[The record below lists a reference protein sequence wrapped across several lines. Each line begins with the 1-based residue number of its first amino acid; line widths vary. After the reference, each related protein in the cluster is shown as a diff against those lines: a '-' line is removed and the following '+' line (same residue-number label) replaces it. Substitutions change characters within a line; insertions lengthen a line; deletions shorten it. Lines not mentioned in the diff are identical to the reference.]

1 MSGLELGQEKGR
13 RDQYKADPNGNATER
28 RQRRDEALS
37 ASRKAKR
44 EKKMQKVREATA
56 QQATEWRETLGGG
69 AWGDTCDEDIE
80 MDSDLDPDE
89 VDPPAGSVGGAEP
102 SVSPPKEGALNNVA
116 TMVVEEPTEDIEV
129 LVSEDEDVLELERLS
144 QQGSAV
150 QDSSSAPIPAAPSE
164 SVGTAWGPDVPL
176 KIGDWGLETVS
187 ESVGTAAG
195 PEDVPLKEE
204 KGGAT
209 GLETVSMPS
218 SPTVS
223 EQWKGAS
230 VDFEAVRVHLWS
242 ILVGDAD
249 PTKGSTAEDA
259 EVLRRLGMI
268 HSSMEEAYLGE
279 VAKVAQLTATLEEER
294 SAKAEEVSAK
304 NGPKVVREEPSP
316 PKAPP
321 VSKDKARPVNGVPPA
336 PKAPAPGSPAPT
348 EKPRAQPQR
357 SYRDVTRP
365 QGARGSPIPACV
377 FSVPKAA
384 KAPCSQVLVVKG
396 HVACLQGDQ
405 YQTSRI
411 KREWWKTASQME
423 IYRAVQTISV
433 VGAGVVEFYLK
444 PGANMTSIVS
454 KFEDRHFEII
464 GRSDRGAI
472 DSSKYYPDKQFNE
485 KRRDRDRVHTSNR
498 HGFTVAAQW
507 EKPEVCAAIFKM
519 VGDDDL
525 LLRSIIEKAAQFRAS
540 WNLGG
545 QGFQRACSPVREA
558 CSRVHHVVGFKDP
571 TISAYFNALHPSQS
585 ASGRL

>member
-1 MSGLELGQEKGR
+1 MSGLDEFGQEKGR
-13 RDQYKADPNGNATER
+13 RGRYKATLDCDASKK
-28 RQRRDEALS
+28 RRDEVAVAL
-37 ASRKAKR
+37 RKERR
-44 EKKMQKVREATA
+44 EKKLQKTRDASA
-56 QQATEWRETLGGG
+56 KQATEWRDTLGGG
-69 AWGDTCDEDIE
+69 AWGDASDEDME

-89 VDPPAGSVGGAEP
+89 VDPPAGSVEGAEP
-102 SVSPPKEGALNNVA
+102 SASPPREGALSNVA

-129 LVSEDEDVLELERLS
+129 VVSEDEDVLELERLS

-150 QDSSSAPIPAAPSE
+150 LDSSSAPTPAAPSGVDTA
-164 SVGTAWGPDVPL
+164 VGV
-176 KIGDWGLETVS
+176 
-187 ESVGTAAG
+187 
-195 PEDVPLKEE
+195 EDVPSKEE

-209 GLETVSMPS
+209 GVETVSMPS
-218 SPTVS
+218 SHTAS
-223 EQWKGAS
+223 ERWKGAS
-230 VDFEAVRVHLWS
+230 VEAQAAMAHLWS

-249 PTKGSTAEDA
+249 PSKGSTAEDA
-259 EVLRRLGMI
+259 VVLRRLEGI
-268 HSSMEEAYLGE
+268 HSSMEEVYRCIEDAYRSE
-279 VAKVAQLTATLEEER
+279 AAKVAQLTATLEEER
-294 SAKAEEVSAK
+294 SARAGQASTE

-321 VSKDKARPVNGVPPA
+321 VSKDKARPVSGVPSA
-336 PKAPAPGSPAPT
+336 PQAPATGSPAPT
-348 EKPRAQPQR
+348 EKPRAQR

-377 FSVPKAA
+377 FRVPKAA
-384 KAPCSQVLVVKG
+384 HAPCSQVLVVKG
-396 HVACLQGDQ
+396 HVARLQGDQ
-405 YQTSRI
+405 YQPSRI

-423 IYRAVQTISV
+423 IYRAVLAISV
-433 VGAGVVEFYLK
+433 VGPGVVEFFLK

-454 KFEDRHFEII
+454 KFEDRNFEII

-519 VGDDDL
+519 IGDDDL
-525 LLRSIIEKAAQFRAS
+525 LLRSTIEKAAQFRAS

-545 QGFQRACSPVREA
+545 QGFHRACSPIREA

-571 TISAYFNALHPSQS
+571 SISTYFNALHPSQS